1 MQHSLSEKTRLIEV
15 KLLNDMSVE
24 NLKVIDFTSI
34 DKNGN
39 AVLTISDHLRWDDN
53 NEHLLILQNKI
64 NAYLS
69 AIETGNFYSDYPD
82 ANDRNIIINI
92 VAKYEP
98 NDNARQFLN
107 QVKKILQ
114 SSGHGFKFSILENE

>member
-1 MQHSLSEKTRLIEV
+1 
-15 KLLNDMSVE
+15 MSVE
-24 NLKVIDFTSI
+24 NLKVIDFASI

-39 AVLTISDHLRWDDN
+39 AVLTISDHLKWDDN

-69 AIETGNFYSDYPD
+69 AIEMGNFYDEYPD
-82 ANDRNIIINI
+82 AKGKNIVIQI

-98 NDNARQFLN
+98 NNEARTFLDR
-107 QVKKILQ
+107 VREILQ
-114 SSGHGFKFSILENE
+114 SAGYGFKFSVLEAE

>member
-1 MQHSLSEKTRLIEV
+1 
-15 KLLNDMSVE
+15 MSVD
-24 NLKVIDFTSI
+24 NLKVIDFASV

-39 AVLTISDHLRWDDN
+39 SILTISDHLEWDEN

-69 AIETGNFYSDYPD
+69 AIEGGNFYEDYPD
-82 ANDRNIIINI
+82 AKGRSIIINI

-98 NDNARQFLN
+98 NHNGRSFL
-107 QVKKILQ
+107 KTTGEILQ
-114 SSGHGFKFSILENE
+114 SSGYGFTFSILKE